1 MAPLLPFSEMPD
13 EEVDV
18 DDVEVLT
25 SPDMLL
31 FVRECVRDEAA
42 ETEAMAGGG
51 GTAAPPTPTPI
62 PPAPVASEGAGG
74 GGTTPGTP
82 GRNLA
87 SA

>member
-1 MAPLLPFSEMPD
+1 MPD

-42 ETEAMAGGG
+42 DTEAMAGGG

-62 PPAPVASEGAGG
+62 PPVPAAPPATSEGAGG